1 MRFIKKGVDKSP
13 SLCYYIIKKRE
24 DNKQKIEREDKTMM
38 TNAEVMKKIEQLEQ
52 RKFIIWMT
60 ERWTREDRRMLDE
73 IEVELKDL
81 RAMVK

>member
-1 MRFIKKGVDKSP
+1 
-13 SLCYYIIKKRE
+13 
-24 DNKQKIEREDKTMM
+24 M